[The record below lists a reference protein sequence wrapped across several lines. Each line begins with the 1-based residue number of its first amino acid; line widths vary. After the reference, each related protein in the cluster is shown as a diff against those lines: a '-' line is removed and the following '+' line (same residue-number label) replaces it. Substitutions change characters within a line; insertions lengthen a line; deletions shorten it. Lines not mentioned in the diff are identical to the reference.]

1 MQLNDLPKEQVYYFA
16 SPYTSDC
23 AYIREQRYLDVIKVA
38 TDLIRLDFTLIE
50 PIAMSHQ
57 HAQRFGLP
65 GTYAFWQKR
74 DRKFI
79 DLCDAVMVCLL
90 DGWDQ
95 SIGVADEIEYAKS
108 QGKPVYY
115 LNPVE
120 LCLVSEE
127 EASRYAI
134 Y

>member
-1 MQLNDLPKEQVYYFA
+1 MQLHDLPKDWVYYFA

-23 AYIREQRYLDVIKVA
+23 AYIRELRYLDVIKVA
-38 TDLIRLDFTLIE
+38 TDLIRQDFTLIE

-95 SIGVADEIEYAKS
+95 SVGMADEIEYAKS
-108 QGKPVYY
+108 QNKPVYY
-115 LNPVE
+115 LNPSE
-120 LCLVSEE
+120 LRLVSEE
-127 EASRYAI
+127 EAKNYAI
-134 Y
+134 H

>member
-1 MQLNDLPKEQVYYFA
+1 MQLNDLPKDWVYYFA
-16 SPYTSDC
+16 SPYTSPCD
-23 AYIREQRYLDVIKVA
+23 YIRELRYLDVIKVA
-38 TDLIRLDFTLIE
+38 TDLIRQDFTLIE

-65 GTYAFWQKR
+65 GTYTFWQKR

-90 DGWDQ
+90 NGWDQ
-95 SIGVADEIEYAKS
+95 SVGVTDEISYAKS

-115 LNPVE
+115 LNPSD
-120 LCLVSEE
+120 LRLVSEKK
-127 EASRYAI
+127 ALNYAV

>member
-1 MQLNDLPKEQVYYFA
+1 MQLNDLSKEWVYYFA
-16 SPYTSDC
+16 SPYSSDC
-23 AYIREQRYLDVIKVA
+23 DYTRELRYLSVIKIA
-38 TDLIRLDFTLIE
+38 TDLIKQDFTLIE

-79 DLCDAVMVCLL
+79 DLCDAVIVCLL
-90 DGWDQ
+90 EGWDQ
-95 SIGVADEIEYAKS
+95 SIGVTDEIDYAET

-115 LNPVE
+115 LNPVDLQLISKE
-120 LCLVSEE
+120 KAKC
-127 EASRYAI
+127 YALH
-134 Y
+134 

>member
-1 MQLNDLPKEQVYYFA
+1 MQLNDLPKDWVYYFA
-16 SPYTSDC
+16 SPYSSEC
-23 AYIREQRYLDVIKVA
+23 AYVREVRYLDVIKVA

-79 DLCDAVMVCLL
+79 DLCDAVIVCLL

-95 SIGVADEIEYAKS
+95 SIGVSDEISYAQE

-115 LNPVE
+115 LNPAD
-120 LCLVSEE
+120 LRLLSKE
-127 EASRYAI
+127 EAQRYAVH
-134 Y
+134 

>member
-1 MQLNDLPKEQVYYFA
+1 MQLNDLPKEWVYYFA
-16 SPYTSDC
+16 SPYSSDC
-23 AYIREQRYLDVIKVA
+23 AYVREVRYLDVIKVA

-79 DLCDAVMVCLL
+79 DLCDAVIVCLL

-95 SIGVADEIEYAKS
+95 SIGVTDEISYAQE

-115 LNPVE
+115 LNPAD
-120 LCLVSEE
+120 LRLVSQEK
-127 EASRYAI
+127 AQRYAVH
-134 Y
+134 